1 MNNNYPAGSN
11 TPDAPWNEVDP
22 EVRSV
27 EVEITLT
34 LTKRVNLKVS
44 DYELIEQGVDKEGV
58 FFEDIDFSNCDID
71 SAVKEQVD
79 LPKNWIIE
87 DIDTEIVG

>member
-1 MNNNYPAGSN
+1 MYPKSHIN
-11 TPDAPWNEVDP
+11 LYDAPWNEVDP

-44 DYELIEQGVDKEGV
+44 DYEVIEKGVDKDGV
-58 FFEDIDFSNCDID
+58 FFEDIDFSNCDIE
-71 SAVKEQVD
+71 SAVKEQVE
-79 LPKNWIIE
+79 LPENWIVE
-87 DIDTEIVG
+87 DIDTELVG

>member
-1 MNNNYPAGSN
+1 MNNNYPAASN
-11 TPDAPWNEVDP
+11 TPDSPWNEVDP
-22 EVRSV
+22 EVRSI

-34 LTKRVNLKVS
+34 LTKRVDLKVS
-44 DYELIEQGVDKEGV
+44 DYEVIEQGVDKDGV

-87 DIDTEIVG
+87 DIDTELVD

>member
-44 DYELIEQGVDKEGV
+44 DYELIEQGVDKDGV

-71 SAVKEQVD
+71 SAVKGQVD
-79 LPKNWIIE
+79 LPKNWIVE
-87 DIDTEIVG
+87 NIDTELVG

>member
-11 TPDAPWNEVDP
+11 THDAPWNEVDL
-22 EVRSV
+22 EVKSV

-44 DYELIEQGVDKEGV
+44 DYELIEQGVDKDGA
-58 FFEDIDFSNCDID
+58 FFEDIDFSKCDID
-71 SAVKEQVD
+71 SAAKVQVD
-79 LPKNWIIE
+79 LPKNWIVE
-87 DIDTEIVG
+87 EIDTELVG

>member
-34 LTKRVNLKVS
+34 LTKRVNLKVT
-44 DYELIEQGVDKEGV
+44 DYELIEQGVDKDGV
-58 FFEDIDFSNCDID
+58 YFEDIDFSNCDID

-79 LPKNWIIE
+79 FPKNWIIE

>member
-11 TPDAPWNEVDP
+11 THDAPWNEVDP
-22 EVRSV
+22 EAKSV

-34 LTKRVNLKVS
+34 PTKRVNLKVS
-44 DYELIEQGVDKEGV
+44 DYEVIEQGVDKEGV

-79 LPKNWIIE
+79 LPKNWIVE
-87 DIDTEIVG
+87 DIDAEIVG